1 MTLRIQAIDPQVW
14 TIAAHGRIDLP
25 AARAIEDAI
34 SELCDAGRAQVVVDL
49 ADAVYMASAGLAAL
63 LTGVRRAR
71 LLKGDV
77 RLAAMNARV
86 REVFEMSGFDQVFT
100 IYGSVA
106 EAVASFGAASPGAV
120 SFDAGGEPPPT

>member
-1 MTLRIQAIDPQVW
+1 MTLRIQVVDAQVW
-14 TIAAHGRIDLP
+14 TITALGRIDLP

-34 SELCDAGRAQVVVDL
+34 TELCDAGRSRIVVDL
-49 ADAVYMASAGLAAL
+49 SEVVYMASAGLAAL

-71 LLKGDV
+71 LLQGDV

-100 IYGSVA
+100 IYATLAETVA
-106 EAVASFGAASPGAV
+106 AFGAASGP
-120 SFDAGGEPPPT
+120 SP

>member
-1 MTLRIQAIDPQVW
+1 MTLRIQAVDAQVW
-14 TIAAHGRIDLP
+14 TITARGRIDLP

-34 SELCDAGRAQVVVDL
+34 TELCDAGRSRIVVDL
-49 ADAVYMASAGLAAL
+49 SEVVYMASAGLAAL

-71 LLKGDV
+71 LLQGDV

-100 IYGSVA
+100 IYATLA
-106 EAVASFGAASPGAV
+106 EAVAAFGAASGP
-120 SFDAGGEPPPT
+120 SP

>member
-1 MTLRIQAIDPQVW
+1 MTLRIQAVDAQVW

-34 SELCDAGRAQVVVDL
+34 SELCDAGRSRVVVDL
-49 ADAVYMASAGLAAL
+49 GEVVYVASAGLAAL
-63 LTGVRRAR
+63 LSGVRRAR

-86 REVFEMSGFDQVFT
+86 REVFEISGFDQVFT
-100 IYGSVA
+100 IYPSAA
-106 EAVASFGAASPGAV
+106 EAVASFGV
-120 SFDAGGEPPPT
+120 AGGPPAQ